1 MRKNNNNLAIS
12 FAGLALALDI
22 LVFIIASIIIFK
34 TTSILVT
41 LGLGVLI
48 YILAYDAYRATSFII
63 EYLTRK

>member
-1 MRKNNNNLAIS
+1 MRKNNNNPIS

-48 YILAYDAYRATSFII
+48 YILAYDAYRATAFII